1 MHWELVKQGLG
12 IGIVPVDIG
21 EAEPL
26 VERVLPEFK
35 LMSFPIWLTSHR
47 ELRTNKRIRLV
58 FDFLAE
64 ELAKSTTE

>member
-1 MHWELVKQGLG
+1 
-12 IGIVPVDIG
+12 
-21 EAEPL
+21 
-26 VERVLPEFK
+26 
-35 LMSFPIWLTSHR
+35 WLTSHR